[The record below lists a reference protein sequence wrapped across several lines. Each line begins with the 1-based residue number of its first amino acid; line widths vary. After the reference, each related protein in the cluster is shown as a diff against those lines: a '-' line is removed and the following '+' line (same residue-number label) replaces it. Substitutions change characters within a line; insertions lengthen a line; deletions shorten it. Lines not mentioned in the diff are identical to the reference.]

1 MILIRCIKNK
11 KRIFSSI
18 KDSLNCYTSQHPKYE
33 STNNLKNTIVIVTW
47 NKNFK
52 NLIINYKIGV

>member
-33 STNNLKNTIVIVTW
+33 STNNLKNTIVIVT
-47 NKNFK
+47 
-52 NLIINYKIGV
+52 

>member
-11 KRIFSSI
+11 KRIFSNI
-18 KDSLNCYTSQHPKYE
+18 KDSFNCYTSQHPKYE